1 MNHSHIILGRYAILQ
16 HDISAQR
23 AEHRQTQHDKNSFF
37 ARFASKHSSLDD
49 SRGRK
54 EGVVVATETQRL
66 ISLAEGASDNLF
78 IAKTV
83 FPFVLF
89 ADTIK
94 IDRQKITIVHN
105 DFFWK
110 SKTASTEIKNIMNI
124 TAEVGPLFGSITITS
139 KHFLNNTQTIK
150 YLKRSDV
157 ATIQRLLQ
165 GFMIAQRAKINTDG
179 IDKKELLVLL
189 NDLGQENRR

>member
-1 MNHSHIILGRYAILQ
+1 MDHSHALLGRYAILQ
-16 HDISAQR
+16 HDISAQQT
-23 AEHRQTQHDKNSFF
+23 EHRQTQNDKHSFF
-37 ARFASKHSSLDD
+37 ARFARLRPTE
-49 SRGRK
+49 SRA
-54 EGVVVATETQRL
+54 VAATETEKL
-66 ISLAEGASDNLF
+66 TNLTEGSRDNLF
-78 IAKTV
+78 VAKTV

-110 SKTASTEIKNIMNI
+110 SQTASTEIKNIMNI
-124 TAEVGPLFGSITITS
+124 EADVGPFFGSITITA

-150 YLKRSDV
+150 YLKRRDV

-165 GFMIAQRAKINTDG
+165 GFMIAQRAKIDTNNVDHG
-179 IDKKELLVLL
+179 RLMGLL
-189 NDLGQENRR
+189 NELGQENRR

>member
-23 AEHRQTQHDKNSFF
+23 VEHRQTQHDKNSFF
-37 ARFASKHSSLDD
+37 AHFASKRFIPADD
-49 SRGRK
+49 RSG
-54 EGVVVATETQRL
+54 EGNVTAITETQKL
-66 ISLAEGASDNLF
+66 TSLAEGASDNLF

-110 SKTASTEIKNIMNI
+110 SQTASTEIKNIMNI
-124 TAEVGPLFGSITITS
+124 AADVGPLFGSITITS

-157 ATIQRLLQ
+157 ATVQRLLQ
-165 GFMIAQRAKINTDG
+165 GFMIALRAKINTDG
-179 IDKKELLVLL
+179 IDKQQLLRLL

>member
-23 AEHRQTQHDKNSFF
+23 DEHRQTQHDKNSFIAHF
-37 ARFASKHSSLDD
+37 AGKRFKSAGDV
-49 SRGRK
+49 SRK
-54 EGVVVATETQRL
+54 QEGAATETQRL
-66 ISLAEGASDNLF
+66 TNLAEGASDNLF

-110 SKTASTEIKNIMNI
+110 SHTASTEIKNIMNI
-124 TAEVGPLFGSITITS
+124 AADVGPLFGSITITS

-150 YLKRSDV
+150 YLRRGDV
-157 ATIQRLLQ
+157 AIVQRLLQ
-165 GFMIAQRAKINTDG
+165 GFMIAQRAKINTDD
-179 IDKKELLVLL
+179 IDKKQLLKLL

>member
-23 AEHRQTQHDKNSFF
+23 AEHHQTQHDKNSFF
-37 ARFASKHSSLDD
+37 ARFASKNANPLSI
-49 SRGRK
+49 GNGEK
-54 EGVVVATETQRL
+54 VTTETETQRL
-66 ISLAEGASDNLF
+66 TSLAQGASDNLF

-83 FPFVLF
+83 FPFILF

-110 SKTASTEIKNIMNI
+110 SQTASTEIKNIMNI
-124 TAEVGPLFGSITITS
+124 AADVGPLFGSITITS
-139 KHFLNNTQTIK
+139 KHFQNNTQTIK
-150 YLKRSDV
+150 YLRKSDV
-157 ATIQRLLQ
+157 ATAQRLLQ
-165 GFMIAQRAKINTDG
+165 GFMIAQRAKINTNDIG
-179 IDKKELLVLL
+179 REQLLMLL
-189 NDLGQENRR
+189 NELGQENRR